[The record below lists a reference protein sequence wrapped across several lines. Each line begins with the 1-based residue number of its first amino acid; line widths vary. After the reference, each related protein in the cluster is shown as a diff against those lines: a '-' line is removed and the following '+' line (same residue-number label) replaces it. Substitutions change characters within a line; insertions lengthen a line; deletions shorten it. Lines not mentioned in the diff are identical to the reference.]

1 MKKKEPNELQTFDTP
16 KKKPQHNIHSL
27 DNPQFISIVA
37 WCQVFCFFSMK
48 RLTASEMVVIFSN
61 KKKTDDFFNVKFWK
75 FQKCI
80 YFYKFLTLSIHQ
92 LLCVVCICTQ
102 QRSFFLNY
110 NCITDNFGLDWI
122 ASFAFELIEFF
133 LRCHFEISLFFSKN

>member
-1 MKKKEPNELQTFDTP
+1 MNYKHLTHQKKN
-16 KKKPQHNIHSL
+16 HNTISTLLTTHNLFQLSL
-27 DNPQFISIVA
+27 DVKCFV
-37 WCQVFCFFSMK
+37 FFSMK